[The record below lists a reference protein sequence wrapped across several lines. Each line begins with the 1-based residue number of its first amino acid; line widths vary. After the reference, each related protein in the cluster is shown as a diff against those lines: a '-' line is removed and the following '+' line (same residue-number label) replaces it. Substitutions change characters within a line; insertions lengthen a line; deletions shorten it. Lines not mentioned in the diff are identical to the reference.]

1 MENKNFEMRANIKF
15 LTKLDWKPGKIIEAL
30 QQVYGD
36 SSPSKSVVYDWIKRF
51 KDGRDDLK
59 DDPREGRPST
69 AKNER
74 TVALVQNLVD
84 KDRRI
89 TIDMIANETG
99 ISHGS
104 AFSILNE
111 NLSLRKL
118 SARWVPKALRED
130 QLHQRAELS
139 LAVLTKIESDESEFF
154 DRIVT
159 GDETWIHQY
168 DPESKIQSKQW
179 LPRGSAAPVKFKV
192 ARSAQKVMATVFWDS
207 KGVILIDFLEGQ
219 KTITG
224 NYYKGVLQKLKTAL
238 AKKRRGKLQ
247 RGILFHHDNAPAHS
261 SRVAREVLRE
271 FRWETLPHP
280 PYSPDLAP
288 SDFFLFPKLK
298 EHLRGVRFESLD
310 AAKHAV
316 STWFNGKAQNF
327 YKEGLQRWKQ
337 RLEKCIEL
345 DGRYV
350 EK

>member
-1 MENKNFEMRANIKF
+1 MENNNSEIRANIKF
-15 LTKLDWKPGKIIEAL
+15 LTKLEWKPRKIIEAL

-36 SSPSKSVVYDWIKRF
+36 SSPSKSVVYDWINRF
-51 KDGRDDLK
+51 KNGREDLK
-59 DDPREGRPST
+59 DNPREGRPST

-74 TVALVQNLVD
+74 TVTLVQSLVEE
-84 KDRRI
+84 DRRI
-89 TIDMIANETG
+89 TIDAIANEVG

-104 AFSILNE
+104 AFSILNK
-111 NLSLRKL
+111 NLGLSKL

-130 QLHQRAELS
+130 QLNQRAELS
-139 LAVLTKIESDESEFF
+139 LAVLTKIESNEAEFF
-154 DRIVT
+154 DQIVT

-192 ARSAQKVMATVFWDS
+192 ARSAQKVMATVFWDT
-207 KGVILIDFLEGQ
+207 KGVILIDYLEGQ

-238 AKKRRGKLQ
+238 AKKRRGKLH
-247 RGILFHHDNAPAHS
+247 RRLLFHHDNAPAHS
-261 SRVAREVLRE
+261 SREVLWK

-310 AAKHAV
+310 DAKHAV
-316 STWFNGKAQNF
+316 STWFKGKAPEF